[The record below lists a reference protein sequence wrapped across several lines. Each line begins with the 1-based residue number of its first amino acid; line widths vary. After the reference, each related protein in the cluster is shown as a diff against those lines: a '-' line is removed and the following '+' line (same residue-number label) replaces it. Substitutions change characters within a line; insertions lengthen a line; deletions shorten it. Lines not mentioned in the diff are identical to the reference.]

1 MLERRRW
8 CGLWCALALLGSWW
22 GAMGVVKAE
31 SGPSSR
37 PTNSEKI
44 ETLRE
49 VRVYVPYHR
58 LGQVMK
64 EEGVFLSREQYS
76 VLMDILKRWQKQ
88 RSQQVPVS
96 AVLTHATYRVR
107 VQGEQVLLEADLAL
121 RVLRD
126 KGWVRVSLPFQGLP
140 LWTAHLDGKPAL
152 LFSSARQGG
161 TPHLLVQGAGVH
173 KLHLVFQGQAKRQGG
188 WREAQI
194 SIPPTPQTQLQI
206 SVQGKGLQMSVNGES
221 APLVSKGDEATATLQ
236 LGPQSALLLRWF
248 PRQQVQTGSRT
259 ILSAQTQL
267 DCVLSEGALRMRAD
281 IGLRILRGGQDTTEI
296 HLPAGN
302 RLISVD
308 AGGQLLRWRT
318 RKHNDAQILVL
329 LWRKTLKGSQSLR
342 LEFEQIWPK
351 TPERVEIPKVR
362 VEGAAW
368 QHGGIAL
375 RVDGALQIKIPAQQG
390 VNQIDPEEYARIN
403 KTSAPQQAFSYLST
417 DYSLTVTLEKIQ
429 PRLRGRVA
437 HQLQLDE
444 EQAMLWTNVAFQI
457 ERAGVDRLRFRIPAD
472 WKLLQV
478 TCPSMEDHYLEGKDT
493 LVVTLKDKIGGPVQ
507 IRQVSAQQLWATLKH
522 QMGWDLLQQIG
533 SSESLLRERLTS
545 PRSLQALQRLFGRVR
560 YQSGLVHRC
569 QVRMQ
574 RKHTLADTLAIPLIE
589 PLGLESERGEV
600 GLLLPRHLDL
610 ETEGLKGLMSVE
622 DIDEVAAL
630 GRGGRYPLRQA
641 FRYVGRPAEG
651 KVKLRRKA
659 TAIEAQAWLPV
670 QLREDGYRIEGTLRY
685 QVRFAGTKQLQF
697 TVSSEVAKRIQITTI
712 VRETRKEEKQ
722 GKTTYTL
729 LMDRRIPR
737 DAHFLVS
744 FTYAYPFKK
753 AMDVGALRDVVLPA
767 FVIPGA
773 LRQEVY
779 WGLKKE
785 ESLSLQDEETRGIT
799 RVDVS
804 DIPSFASGTKVSR
817 VLRSREKEPPALKIY
832 LRRHRY
838 AQVLSAVVPVMHIE
852 AVVNMEGEVQVLAM
866 AQIRNRGRQ
875 FLKVKL
881 PQEAQVLSLRVAERD
896 RYRFEL
902 DAKGELLVDLV
913 QRNDGQVFPLIVRY
927 RHALPNKTRL
937 DQWSGSL
944 AYQGPIL
951 VDTPVLRSTLRLH
964 LPKNPSYVAYD
975 TSMWHRLN
983 VRGMWQ
989 ILREALWVSAW
1000 DGGFWG
1006 TLSGEY
1012 AGLVGAAGEMSTQ
1025 FPRRAKY
1032 KAFVSRSGNVRVN
1045 VAFRSPWLQW
1055 ALELAA
1061 FLVMFV
1067 VLLVLGSPL
1076 QQGIQRLRLATFAFL
1091 LLLFGSSLLPVAWVH
1106 LLYSASVSVA
1116 MLSVGWM
1123 GIALFRNAG
1132 ERWQMLVGAANLGGD
1147 DRWAKLAEAN
1157 PQTAPSPSA
1166 SSAPKTAPS
1175 PSASPLPTIPSDEG
1189 DDLAVLDNYKAG
1201 SATSSKTSSSAPPV
1215 STQTTEKTVAG
1226 TTAKTVANVPE
1237 ASAAPET
1244 SSGSATSQT
1253 NKPQQNTSA
1262 EVDSAAPKSTAK
1274 AKTPAAKKTGKKED

>member
-1 MLERRRW
+1 MIDRRRW
-8 CGLWCALALLGSWW
+8 RDLGCAVAFLGLWLGVMSEVRADS
-22 GAMGVVKAE
+22 GA
-31 SGPSSR
+31 SSR
-37 PTNSEKI
+37 PVNAAKPEA
-44 ETLRE
+44 LRE

-64 EEGVFLSREQYS
+64 EEGVFLSRDQYR
-76 VLMDILKRWQKQ
+76 VLMDILKRWQRE
-88 RSQQVPVS
+88 RSQRVPVS
-96 AVLTHATYRVR
+96 AVLTHASYRVR
-107 VQGEQVLLEADLAL
+107 VQGEQVLLEADLSL
-121 RVLRD
+121 RVLRA
-126 KGWVRVSLPFQGLP
+126 KGWVRVALPFLGLP

-152 LFSSARQGG
+152 LFSSARRGG
-161 TPHLLVQGAGVH
+161 TPHLLLQGAGVH

-188 WREAQI
+188 WREVQMA
-194 SIPPTPQTQLQI
+194 IPPTPQTQLQI
-206 SVQGKGLQMSVNGES
+206 TVQGKGLQMLVNGE
-221 APLVSKGDEATATLQ
+221 AAQLVTKGDGSSVSLQ
-236 LGPQSALLLRWF
+236 LGPQSSLHLRWF
-248 PRQQVQTGSRT
+248 PRQQAQTGSRT

-281 IGLRILRGGQDTTEI
+281 IALRILRGGQERTDV
-296 HLPAGN
+296 HLPAGH
-302 RLISVD
+302 RLLSVD
-308 AGGQLLRWRT
+308 AGGSLLRWRI
-318 RKHNDAQILVL
+318 RKHNKAQILML
-329 LWRKTLKGSQSLR
+329 LWRKTLKGGQSVR

-351 TPERVEIPKVR
+351 TPSEVSIPNVR

-375 RVDGALQIKIPAQQG
+375 RVDGALQIKIPTQQG

-417 DYSLTVTLEKIQ
+417 DYNLKVTLEKIQ

-444 EQAMLWTNVAFQI
+444 EQAILQTNVAFQI

-478 TCPSMEDHYLEGKDT
+478 TCPSMEDHYLEGKDKDT

-507 IRQVSAQQLWATLKH
+507 IRQVSSVQLWATLRQ

-533 SSESLLRERLTS
+533 SSERLLRERLTS
-545 PRSLQALQRLFGRVR
+545 PQSLQALQRLFGRVR

-569 QVRMQ
+569 QLRMQ
-574 RKHTLADTLAIPLIE
+574 RKHALADTLAIPLIE

-622 DIDEVAAL
+622 DIDEVASL
-630 GRGGRYPLRQA
+630 GRGGRHPLRQA

-659 TAIEAQAWLPV
+659 TAIEAQVWLPV

-685 QVRFAGTKQLQF
+685 QVRFAGTKELAF
-697 TVSSEVAKRIQITTI
+697 VVPSEVAKRLQLTTI

-729 LMDRRIPR
+729 LLDRRIPR
-737 DAHFLVS
+737 DGHFLVS

-753 AMDVGALRDVVLPA
+753 AMDVGALRDVIVPS
-767 FVIPGA
+767 FVVPGA

-785 ESLSLQDEETRGIT
+785 ESLSLQDEETRGIS

-804 DIPSFASGTKVSR
+804 DIPSFASGAKVSR

-881 PQEAQVLSLRVAERD
+881 PQGTQVLSLRVAGRD

-927 RHALPNKTRL
+927 RHVLPNKTRL
-937 DQWSGSL
+937 EQWAGRL
-944 AYQGPIL
+944 AYQGPVL
-951 VDTPVLRSTLRLH
+951 MDTPVLRSTLRLH
-964 LPKNPSYVAYD
+964 LPKSPSYVAYD

-1000 DGGFWG
+1000 DGGFYS
-1006 TLSGEY
+1006 TLMGEY
-1012 AGLVGAAGEMSTQ
+1012 AGLVGAAGDMSTQ
-1025 FPRRAKY
+1025 FPRRAEY

-1045 VAFRSPWLQW
+1045 VTFRSPWLQW
-1055 ALELAA
+1055 ALELGA

-1067 VLLVLGSPL
+1067 LLLVIGSPL

-1091 LLLFGSSLLPVAWVH
+1091 LLLFGSSLLPVGWVN
-1106 LLYSASVSVA
+1106 LLYSASISVV
-1116 MLSVGWM
+1116 MLSVGWL
-1123 GIALFRNAG
+1123 GIALFRGAG
-1132 ERWQMLVGAANLGGD
+1132 ERWQSLVQEENFAVIPPSPPRQG
-1147 DRWAKLAEAN
+1147 
-1157 PQTAPSPSA
+1157 TAPED
-1166 SSAPKTAPS
+1166 
-1175 PSASPLPTIPSDEG
+1175 I
-1189 DDLAVLDNYKAG
+1189 DDLADVLDAYKPG
-1201 SATSSKTSSSAPPV
+1201 SAASGKIPPPERAASAESS
-1215 STQTTEKTVAG
+1215 E
-1226 TTAKTVANVPE
+1226 TTATP
-1237 ASAAPET
+1237 
-1244 SSGSATSQT
+1244 
-1253 NKPQQNTSA
+1253 SA
-1262 EVDSAAPKSTAK
+1262 EAEKPTTDAASEIVDAAPKSSAKARSTTAK
-1274 AKTPAAKKTGKKED
+1274 KSGKKED